1 MTTIAGDACKIASR
15 SLICGR
21 FSRWVLA
28 PATAVDADTTARLFY
43 ERWVGTFGPPAFLVS
58 DGGSAFISR
67 TFQQLSDLL
76 ASQHHI
82 TSPHHPESHGTVE
95 RANRSV
101 LATLRTLLHETVT
114 RPRSWVDAIPAI
126 QFALNTSCNRV
137 TGVTPWEV
145 LHGFPPRLPF
155 FSDLGILHLSDDP
168 ESLAARL
175 AARSVGL
182 IAQVAAAEKESFAK
196 VRAAYEKKHRQHPEY
211 SPGDYALCRNFQ
223 AGKLEMPWN
232 GPFLVTAVNDNST
245 LTLINILDNHEFK
258 AHVNNLAPFVVPA
271 DRLAPTP
278 TNPATPPEPTLPTPA
293 TTIATSTTIATAT
306 ATAPAD
312 PITTTPAATRPPTS
326 RATTTA
332 KQPLHPLATAALKE
346 GEYLV
351 EEVFGHDLRD
361 GHLWFRVKWVDY
373 PAGVDEWV
381 AYRDCRWAPA
391 VKAYIKANTLHP
403 TLRPLNAAA
412 AEGTPVNS
420 RL

>member
-1 MTTIAGDACKIASR
+1 MWSRASEPASSVSVAPGAAMRTAARAWIMAAYAQLRLSELYTPGGGQASWGGTLRRGAQAGEAAQGSSERRGCCEELLHCHALALGAEALDHHFCKVETLRSNSFGFRVSTAHAHSHWEGIGSRRAWRAGISMSGQVPGATPGACGCGVAGAVTPGAPAVVAPGRGCSCGEGWGALLQGDSAVWAGTPSVTTWVGGTKPRPVRSIQEATRSKMTTIAGDACKIASR

-21 FSRWVLA
+21 FSRWVVLA

-126 QFALNTSCNRV
+126 
-137 TGVTPWEV
+137 
-145 LHGFPPRLPF
+145 H
-155 FSDLGILHLSDDP
+155 DLGILHLSDDP

-232 GPFLVTAVNDNST
+232 GPSWS
-245 LTLINILDNHEFK
+245 
-258 AHVNNLAPFVVPA
+258 
-271 DRLAPTP
+271 
-278 TNPATPPEPTLPTPA
+278 PP
-293 TTIATSTTIATAT
+293 
-306 ATAPAD
+306 
-312 PITTTPAATRPPTS
+312 
-326 RATTTA
+326 
-332 KQPLHPLATAALKE
+332 
-346 GEYLV
+346 
-351 EEVFGHDLRD
+351 
-361 GHLWFRVKWVDY
+361 
-373 PAGVDEWV
+373 
-381 AYRDCRWAPA
+381 
-391 VKAYIKANTLHP
+391 
-403 TLRPLNAAA
+403 
-412 AEGTPVNS
+412 
-420 RL
+420 